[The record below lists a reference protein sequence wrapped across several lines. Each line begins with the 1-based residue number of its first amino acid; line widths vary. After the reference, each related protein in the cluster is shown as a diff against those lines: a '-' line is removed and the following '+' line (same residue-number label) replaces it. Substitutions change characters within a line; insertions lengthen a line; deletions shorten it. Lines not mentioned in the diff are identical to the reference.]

1 MIRRRRQWQRKLSLI
16 ICVWLCSGLGGKVYG
31 ADAESFRT
39 PEYNASTGLELIRT
53 ADAYALGY
61 TGKGITLGIC
71 DEFVK
76 LSHPEFSSKLASDII
91 LDLPADY
98 SWIQYTHGTHVGG
111 IMAATKD
118 NVGMHGVA
126 FDADLVSGTFRDVKP
141 SYEAFNKNK
150 QVKII
155 NNSWAF
161 NTFPDETSKY
171 IYLPVIKDYADTIK
185 DSIVNYDKVVV
196 FSAGNYGHPTPNIM
210 GILPY
215 LDRATATNFI
225 NVINIDS
232 SQYDRSKNTTSIK
245 FVHITS
251 DLVKYV
257 EENSIASPGTNINSA
272 FSKNDGYKLET
283 GTSMAAPYVSG
294 AAGLVQQAFPYMTGK
309 QIVDTVLSTAKRD
322 FALPDYTVTVQ
333 KDVQSGGKYHY
344 NVNVYY
350 FDLTKSKPD
359 ADTIKQNLIDYYK
372 ANEMEIFS
380 YYPIDTETEFL
391 ALDKTVYEK
400 VPREMVFGQGLL
412 DVGAAVG
419 GPGLLNARRMDKS
432 NYSVK
437 YSAGNKDLD
446 NGQALY
452 KVDTQGYNSIW
463 SNNISETRA
472 GLLAV
477 DSKYADL
484 KAIYNYYKQCDEL
497 LSAEMGSSYTEGH
510 DYIEEYNE
518 IATANGLLDLPVGLY
533 KSGEGILILKGTN
546 DYKGTSVAA
555 GGVLQIDGRVAGD
568 AWSVDSGTIAGKGT
582 ISRNLTNR
590 SIVQAG
596 SYDITDPLRPVFR
609 PGTLYVG
616 GNLTSTGTIAV
627 AANSTTD
634 YSKLV
639 VAGSG
644 NINGTTF
651 AAVTGS
657 TYQPG
662 ATYQGVVSAAGGMS
676 GTFQTSG
683 SAFTGM
689 LSAEASHNG
698 TRADLTLTRANNLGS
713 STAKQLN
720 MFTRIQTM
728 YTTLQGQTAQRELDP
743 LYSLNPTQA
752 KQALTEIYGGAQL
765 NQAYFAQRDTMVG
778 TAITARLQ
786 SVQYNREVTV
796 NLPGFAP
803 GNFAVKTVIPME
815 LDADNSWWMKISKN
829 WGSSDA
835 AQDVPSLTSQSYS
848 YLVGQDK
855 KVSDHWRTGFI
866 VGYGQNDV
874 TSSQSKTANRGY
886 RLGLYGGYLQGA
898 VDVQT
903 YLEYGKQTNTG
914 TRYLNPLNLQ
924 ANSRYDSSTLRFG
937 MAARYNLAHAQDKVW
952 QVRPYADMNVTR
964 YTQDSYME
972 SGAGVYDQQADKLS
986 NTYSTG
992 EIGLELTR
1000 KIPKGRYGISLG
1012 YKKVLSGSN
1021 PDMTVALR
1029 GDASNKLVI
1038 SGNEQDREYVV
1049 MGLHYQ
1055 GQMGKG
1061 WTLDGQLNSE
1071 KGKSS
1076 HNLTAS
1082 LVARLAW

>member
-1 MIRRRRQWQRKLSLI
+1 M
-16 ICVWLCSGLGGKVYG
+16 
-31 ADAESFRT
+31 
-39 PEYNASTGLELIRT
+39 
-53 ADAYALGY
+53 
-61 TGKGITLGIC
+61 
-71 DEFVK
+71 
-76 LSHPEFSSKLASDII
+76 
-91 LDLPADY
+91 
-98 SWIQYTHGTHVGG
+98 
-111 IMAATKD
+111 
-118 NVGMHGVA
+118 
-126 FDADLVSGTFRDVKP
+126 
-141 SYEAFNKNK
+141 
-150 QVKII
+150 
-155 NNSWAF
+155 WAF
-161 NTFPDETSKY
+161 YPGGSLCIFGNAGYIKPNTAS
-171 IYLPVIKDYADTIK
+171 
-185 DSIVNYDKVVV
+185 
-196 FSAGNYGHPTPNIM
+196 
-210 GILPY
+210 
-215 LDRATATNFI
+215 NFI
-225 NVINIDS
+225 NVVSVDPT
-232 SQYDRSKNTTSIK
+232 QYDASKTPQAEIN
-245 FVHITS
+245 FVSFTS
-251 DLVKYV
+251 DLTKYV
-257 EENSIASPGTNINSA
+257 EENSIAAPGGRINSA
-272 FSKNDGYKLET
+272 FSANDGYKVLS

-294 AAGLVQQAFPYMTGK
+294 VAGLVQQAFPYMTGK
-309 QIVDTVLSTAKRD
+309 QIVDTVLSTANRG
-322 FALPDYTVTVQ
+322 FTLPGYMITVQ
-333 KDVQSGGKYHY
+333 KDVKEENGKDI
-344 NVNVYY
+344 VDIKLNVYY
-350 FDLTKSKPD
+350 FKGKPALASDIEDNIGAFYDATKDRIADHFTGLNKD
-359 ADTIKQNLIDYYK
+359 A
-372 ANEMEIFS
+372 
-380 YYPIDTETEFL
+380 FL
-391 ALDKTVYEK
+391 DLDKTVYDN
-400 VPREMVFGQGLL
+400 VPRELIFGQGLL
-412 DVGAAVG
+412 DAGAAVR
-419 GPGLLNARRMDKS
+419 GPALLDARRLDKNALS
-432 NYSVK
+432 TTFPARYNITTP
-437 YSAGNKDLD
+437 
-446 NGQALY
+446 QALY
-452 KVDTQGYNSIW
+452 TVDTQGYDSEW
-463 SNNISETRA
+463 SNKIGERRA
-472 GLLAV
+472 EELKDHG
-477 DSKYADL
+477 ADIEFSDL
-484 KAIYNYYKQCDEL
+484 TAIYTY
-497 LSAEMGSSYTEGH
+497 
-510 DYIEEYNE
+510 YIESDKILSGKTPGSFTQGLNYIKDYN
-518 IATANGLLDLPVGLY
+518 AKVTANGLKGLHVGLIKY
-533 KSGEGILILKGTN
+533 GLGTLTLSQDN
-546 DYKGTSVAA
+546 TYVGDSIAA
-555 GGVLQIDGRVAGD
+555 GGVLQINGSVAGD
-568 AWSVDSGTIAGKGT
+568 ARSVDTGIIAGNGTIKG
-582 ISRNLTNR
+582 NLFNQ
-590 SIVQAG
+590 SIV
-596 SYDITDPLRPVFR
+596 R
-609 PGTLYVG
+609 PGSDGSPGRLTVS

-662 ATYQGVVSAAGGMS
+662 ATYQGVVSAASGMS

-713 STAKQLN
+713 STARQLN

-743 LYSLNPTQA
+743 LYSLNAAQA